1 MVELKQEPQ
10 KLTAFLSG
18 ELDHHHA
25 KEIREAIDFAVREQ
39 YPPVVVLDFRQVSF
53 MDSSGI
59 GLIMGRSR
67 LMEEYGGT
75 LEIHN
80 PPAHIRKVLRISGAD
95 RLAVIR
101 NTVRRERP
109 KPETK
114 KPAVPVP
121 DAAAQVPE
129 DSEQKG
135 TEQEHVYAQ

>member
-1 MVELKQEPQ
+1 MVELKEEPK
-10 KLTAFLSG
+10 KLTAMLSG

-39 YPPVVVLDFRQVSF
+39 LPQTLVLDFRHVTF

-67 LMEEYGGT
+67 LLEETGGA

-80 PPAHIRKVLRISGAD
+80 PSQQISKVLRLSGAD

-101 NTVRRERP
+101 ETVNGKE
-109 KPETK
+109 PEH
-114 KPAVPVP
+114 
-121 DAAAQVPE
+121 E
-129 DSEQKG
+129 
-135 TEQEHVYAQ
+135 YAQ

>member
-1 MVELKQEPQ
+1 MLELKQEPQ

-18 ELDHHHA
+18 EIDHHRA
-25 KEIREAIDFAVREQ
+25 KELREAIDFAVREQ
-39 YPPVVVLDFRQVSF
+39 YPPTVILDFRRVTF

-80 PPAHIRKVLRISGAD
+80 PPPQIRKVLRISGAD

-101 NTVRRERP
+101 SYAEPP
-109 KPETK
+109 KHPD
-114 KPAVPVP
+114 PAAPAPP
-121 DAAAQVPE
+121 DA
-129 DSEQKG
+129 EQPA
-135 TEQEHVYAQ
+135 EQEETEHEYAQ

>member
-25 KEIREAIDFAVREQ
+25 KELREAIDFAVREQ
-39 YPPVVVLDFRQVSF
+39 YPPTVILDFRGVTF

-67 LMEEYGGT
+67 LLEEYGGT

-101 NTVRRERP
+101 NSIRRERV
-109 KPETK
+109 KPE
-114 KPAVPVP
+114 KPRKETEP
-121 DAAAQVPE
+121 AASAE
-129 DSEQKG
+129 ESEQKG
-135 TEQEHVYAQ
+135 TEQEHAYAQ

>member
-1 MVELKQEPQ
+1 MIELRQEPE

-39 YPPVVVLDFRQVSF
+39 FPPVVVLDFRHVTF

-80 PPAHIRKVLRISGAD
+80 PSQQIRKVLRISGAD

-101 NTVRRERP
+101 NHVDSASPAGKE
-109 KPETK
+109 PEH
-114 KPAVPVP
+114 
-121 DAAAQVPE
+121 E
-129 DSEQKG
+129 
-135 TEQEHVYAQ
+135 YAE

>member
-18 ELDHHHA
+18 EIDHHHA
-25 KEIREAIDFAVREQ
+25 KDLREAIDFGVREQ
-39 YPPVVVLDFRQVSF
+39 YPPVLVLDFRGVTF

-80 PPAHIRKVLRISGAD
+80 PSQQIRKVLRVSGAD

-101 NTVRRERP
+101 SHVNEP
-109 KPETK
+109 HIAE
-114 KPAVPVP
+114 KPAEPL
-121 DAAAQVPE
+121 
-129 DSEQKG
+129 K
-135 TEQEHVYAQ
+135 TEEKEKQEHEFAQ